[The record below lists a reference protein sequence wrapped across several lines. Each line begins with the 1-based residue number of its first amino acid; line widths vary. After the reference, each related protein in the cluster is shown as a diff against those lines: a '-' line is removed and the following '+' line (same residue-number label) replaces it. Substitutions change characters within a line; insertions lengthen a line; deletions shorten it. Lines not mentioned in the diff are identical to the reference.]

1 MTWYLIQI
9 GYQIFVK
16 DYGFLFFPKNVGKN
30 RSKNGSGKCSQN
42 PLDNSKQSRTDE
54 IKTTLKKATQVTIDL
69 IRNKIDVKTTKVSK
83 IKISVETVKNEH
95 DK

>member
-1 MTWYLIQI
+1 MDFCFFLKIL
-9 GYQIFVK
+9 VK
-16 DYGFLFFPKNVGKN
+16 IVK
-30 RSKNGSGKCSQN
+30 SENGSGKCSQN

-54 IKTTLKKATQVTIDL
+54 IKTTLKKATQKATQVTIDL
-69 IRNKIDVKTTKVSK
+69 IGNKIAVKTTEVSK

>member
-1 MTWYLIQI
+1 MDFCFFLKIL
-9 GYQIFVK
+9 VK
-16 DYGFLFFPKNVGKN
+16 IVK
-30 RSKNGSGKCSQN
+30 SENGSGKCSQN

-54 IKTTLKKATQVTIDL
+54 IKTTLKKATQVNIDL

>member
-1 MTWYLIQI
+1 M
-9 GYQIFVK
+9 
-16 DYGFLFFPKNVGKN
+16 FFPKNVGKN